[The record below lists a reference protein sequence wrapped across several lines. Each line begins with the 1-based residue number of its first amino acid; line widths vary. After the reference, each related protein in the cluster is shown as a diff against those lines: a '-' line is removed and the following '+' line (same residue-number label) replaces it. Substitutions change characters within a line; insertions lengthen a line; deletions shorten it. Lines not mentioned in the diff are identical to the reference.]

1 MSRPPVAKEKII
13 AAYVAMICDEGERA
27 ATMEATAALAGV
39 SKGGLLYHFPS
50 KESLAQAII
59 DGLHDLVAID
69 LENMASSPE
78 GPSRYFVRTS
88 CIIGGEFDRFFN
100 AVLRLAQGGHA
111 PALKALDAIQNS
123 WLELIRG
130 EVADEHAAEAIML
143 IGEGLYY
150 QTSMPNAWYRRT
162 FGDVLEDLLLQV
174 DRLKAER

>member
-1 MSRPPVAKEKII
+1 MLDSFEHLVVET
-13 AAYVAMICDEGERA
+13 GERSATFDAVAGA
-27 ATMEATAALAGV
+27 ADV

-130 EVADEHAAEAIML
+130 EVADEHAAEAIMF

-162 FGDVLEDLLLQV
+162 FGDVLEDMLLQV